1 METSR
6 AMAASSWSSRRVTIA
21 SSCSASLK
29 ACSALSLTIW
39 ALYFATVLFTEPL
52 VMFVLI
58 DRMLWVEALMLLG
71 ERRILVEPLYLEKLE
86 EMRLLPTSEEW

>member
-1 METSR
+1 
-6 AMAASSWSSRRVTIA
+6 
-21 SSCSASLK
+21 
-29 ACSALSLTIW
+29 
-39 ALYFATVLFTEPL
+39 
-52 VMFVLI
+52 MFVLI